1 MKRGI
6 ALLVFIAAMIGH
18 AGGGGDE
25 NGTAAKVPS
34 YQARGVMMQ
43 KTRQQLGRGVGV
55 ALAAFICSSS
65 RQPRGAIANPRSF
78 KDGDAGPQLS

>member
-6 ALLVFIAAMIGH
+6 ALLVLIAAMIGP
-18 AGGGGDE
+18 AGAE
-25 NGTAAKVPS
+25 VTNGTAAKVPS

-43 KTRQQLGRGVGV
+43 KTRQQLGRGVWV

-65 RQPRGAIANPRSF
+65 RASWCDCEAALI
-78 KDGDAGPQLS
+78 